1 MVSTRISLGVA
12 FLTKRINAHV
22 SAKAIVHAEMVTAT
36 GKYLLS
42 KITYQYNSELML
54 NIRTKEIECDNIVDV
69 LQRLSKAVTHRVE
82 LGYVF
87 DSSAVESMEEEDEVW
102 GSFTLGAGSSFDPEL
117 DAEAEVATIGNVL
130 RITPRQTKKR
140 SKVVEGSQRSK
151 SFVNP
156 KLRLKRRFESRR
168 MASSGVRV
176 R

>member
-54 NIRTKEIECDNIVDV
+54 NIRTKEIECENIVDV
-69 LQRLSKAVTHRVE
+69 LQRLSRAVTHRVE

-87 DSSAVESMEEEDEVW
+87 DSSAVEAMEEEDEVW
-102 GSFTLGAGSSFDPEL
+102 GSFTLGAGSFDPEL
-117 DAEAEVATIGNVL
+117 DAEEEVATIGNVL
-130 RITPRQTKKR
+130 RITPRQRKKR
-140 SKVVEGSQRSK
+140 STVVEGSQRNK